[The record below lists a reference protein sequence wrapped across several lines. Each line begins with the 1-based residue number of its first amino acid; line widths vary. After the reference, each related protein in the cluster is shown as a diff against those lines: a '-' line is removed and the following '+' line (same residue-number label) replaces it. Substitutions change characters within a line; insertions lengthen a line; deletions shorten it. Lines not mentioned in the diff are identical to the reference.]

1 MIIQSLIKN
10 LTVHMKETEVLGIG
24 MEATTTIHIK
34 KMGMITMDIG
44 TTTRTMEIA
53 MGMGMEAIMSE
64 LPK

>member
-34 KMGMITMDIG
+34 KMGMITMAIG